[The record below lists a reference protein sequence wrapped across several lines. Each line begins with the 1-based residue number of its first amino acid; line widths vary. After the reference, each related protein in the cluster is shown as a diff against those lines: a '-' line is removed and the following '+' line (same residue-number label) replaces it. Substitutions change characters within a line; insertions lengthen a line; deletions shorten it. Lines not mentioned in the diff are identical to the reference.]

1 MRRQHF
7 LGGIH
12 SLIVMLGILCAAYSA
27 NADEGLLLNVL
38 VCDSAGVPPQ
48 TILQAQREAS
58 RVLLKAGVRTEWLD
72 CSPTHVSEAQDRE
85 WDITCHRPRNPA
97 HLVLEIFPERRSR
110 AFAVEAAGFA
120 RQPGDGSPGVCV
132 GIFYDRVE
140 GMASLGDAS
149 GAELLAYLAVHEIG
163 HVLLGPGAHTA
174 SGIMRA
180 AWSRAD
186 MRLVAQGRL
195 VFASWQA
202 ERIRSGMLT
211 RNSLSLR

>member
-1 MRRQHF
+1 MRPQHVF
-7 LGGIH
+7 GGIH
-12 SLIVMLGILCAAYSA
+12 SLIVMLGIPCAAYSA
-27 NADEGLLLNVL
+27 EADKGLLLSVL

-58 RVLLKAGVRTEWLD
+58 RVLLKAGLRTEWLD
-72 CSPTHVSEAQDRE
+72 CSPTHVSEGQDRE
-85 WDITCHRPRNPA
+85 WDVTCHRPRNLA

-120 RQPGDGSPGVCV
+120 RQPRDGSPGECV
-132 GIFYDRVE
+132 GVFYDRVE

-149 GAELLAYLAVHEIG
+149 GAEILAYLAVHEIG

-186 MRLVAQGRL
+186 MRLASQGRL
-195 VFASWQA
+195 AFSSWQA

-211 RNSLSLR
+211 RNSLSRP